1 MYFASKLS
9 RIVNTALDAYYAANY
24 IYTPDTVLKIYKDYQ
39 GWYAEAQENFYLEPS
54 SVPQVLALHFW
65 YHARV
70 IALLK
75 PLFHSNVPNTG
86 FDPREVCRT
95 SATTI
100 AHLFRCYVNMFHLRG
115 MHNQIGIA
123 MLEACSI
130 HVKFYHSKQ
139 HGPKAQECLEKAVGT
154 YELLQSRLP
163 SGGDIVHEIKGLIEA
178 SGIDLG
184 PHIGRGVYEPGET
197 LLHPAD
203 SVSLNKAEKLE
214 WRDSLEPEP
223 MEVECKPQP
232 PSYDHFYKPQASR
245 QCEFG
250 AIA

>member
-1 MYFASKLS
+1 MQSRYVYLASKLS

-24 IYTPDTVLKIYKDYQ
+24 LYTPDTVLKLYKDYQ
-39 GWYAEAQENFYLEPS
+39 RWYEEAQEGFYLETS
-54 SVPQVLALHFW
+54 SVPLVPALHSW

-75 PLFHSNVPNTG
+75 PLFDSNVSKAG
-86 FDPREVCRT
+86 FDLREICRT

-100 AHLFRCYVNMFHLRG
+100 DHLFRCHAKMFQLRG

-139 HGPKAQECLEKAVGT
+139 HGPKAQQCLETAVGT

-163 SGGDIVHEIKGLIEA
+163 SGGDIVHEIKGLIAA

-184 PHIGRGVYEPGET
+184 PHIGRGVYEPDET
-197 LLHPAD
+197 LRHPAD
-203 SVSLNKAEKLE
+203 LVTRGTAEKLE
-214 WRDSLEPEP
+214 WKEPAENES
-223 MEVECKPQP
+223 MEVDCKPQRP
-232 PSYDHFYKPQASR
+232 IYDHFYKPRAT
-245 QCEFG
+245 
-250 AIA
+250 